1 MSALIATEVR
11 PSIVTWTLGGDVIH
25 TAYGTNCTAIIGDRG
40 VILVDPLIAPAH
52 ARLIEEALRVRT
64 RAPVRFVVLTHH
76 HTDHAL
82 GSAWFAAQG
91 AAVVAHRACAECIA
105 AEHEGLIAARRARAE
120 TSELFADAVPVQPSV
135 TFDDGLSLHLDGLE
149 VEIWHHGWG
158 HTPGDAFLYV
168 PAERVAISGD
178 LLFAGYHYNY
188 EDASLP
194 GARKGLEALRA
205 LDAEVFVPGHGAVGG
220 PELMER
226 QAEYHDAVEQIV
238 YDAASAASDDTALA
252 DALRGRF
259 PNYRLGIV
267 LPTAIARIKAQATRS
282 PAPP

>member
-1 MSALIATEVR
+1 
-11 PSIVTWTLGGDVIH
+11 
-25 TAYGTNCTAIIGDRG
+25 
-40 VILVDPLIAPAH
+40 
-52 ARLIEEALRVRT
+52 
-64 RAPVRFVVLTHH
+64 
-76 HTDHAL
+76 
-82 GSAWFAAQG
+82 
-91 AAVVAHRACAECIA
+91 
-105 AEHEGLIAARRARAE
+105 
-120 TSELFADAVPVQPSV
+120 
-135 TFDDGLSLHLDGLE
+135 
-149 VEIWHHGWG
+149 
-158 HTPGDAFLYV
+158 
-168 PAERVAISGD
+168 VAISGD

-238 YDAASAASDDTALA
+238 YDAASEASDDAALA